1 MSELLS
7 VIGNPYTRPKTMY
20 HFKVVG
26 INDNTVSFHDASH
39 VTNKRE
45 LPNEDPHTLEYQYKD
60 HMDNLFIAVSYTGQY
75 FFYTKLSNSKNW
87 PNFLG

>member
-1 MSELLS
+1 MSELLG

-26 INDNTVSFHDASH
+26 ITGNTVRFHDASR
-39 VTNKRE
+39 VTNVCE
-45 LPNEDPHTLEYQYKD
+45 LPNEYPQTLEQQYKN
-60 HMDNLFIAVSYTGQY
+60 HKDNLFVAVSYTGQY
-75 FFYTKLSNSKNW
+75 FFYTKLSNDQQW